1 MAGEPKSYV
10 VVFDADAVLDFQDVK
25 SKGDRKALF
34 NAVHKLKELGPLLPS
49 PHMKSLQGET
59 DLFELRPKQGRTP
72 VRPIYIRVNNQ
83 FVILAVAANK
93 DAFDRAVR
101 DARTRRSRHL

>member
-49 PHMKSLQGET
+49 PHMKSLQGEI
-59 DLFELRPKQGRTP
+59 DLFELRPKQGRSP
-72 VRPIYIRVNNQ
+72 VRPIYVRVDNQ
-83 FVILAVAANK
+83 FVILAVAVNK
-93 DAFDRAVR
+93 DVFDRAVR
-101 DARTRRSRHL
+101 DARNRKSRHV

>member
-10 VVFDADAVLDFQDVK
+10 IVFDADAVLDLEDVK

-49 PHMKSLQGET
+49 PHMKSLQGEK
-59 DLFELRPKQGRTP
+59 DLFELRPKQGRSP
-72 VRPIYIRVNNQ
+72 VRPIYVRVDNQ
-83 FVILAVAANK
+83 FVVLAVAPDKAR
-93 DAFDRAVR
+93 FERALV
-101 DARTRRSRHL
+101 DARSRIARHV